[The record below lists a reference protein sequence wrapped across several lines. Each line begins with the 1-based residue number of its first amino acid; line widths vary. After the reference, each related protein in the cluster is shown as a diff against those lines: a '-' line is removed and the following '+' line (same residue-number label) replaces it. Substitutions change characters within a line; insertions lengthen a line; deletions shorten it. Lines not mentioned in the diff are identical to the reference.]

1 MTVGGPAGVC
11 SRLLKAVYERGK
23 SCDDEDVKKF
33 MLWRFVKFW
42 LAGGFVGMATVTAFF
57 LASNLFSTDGIFT
70 GQEFVVALLTPAF
83 VAVAVAKVT
92 RLGICSFVVVAYLT
106 FLVPGLGPMF
116 GASGSEPLYIWP
128 ALGLAGGL
136 VWSIPFAIFRL
147 ARR

>member
-1 MTVGGPAGVC
+1 MW
-11 SRLLKAVYERGK
+11 
-23 SCDDEDVKKF
+23 
-33 MLWRFVKFW
+33 WRFVKLW
-42 LAGGFVGMATVTAFF
+42 LVGGFVGMATVTAFF
-57 LASNLFSTDGIFT
+57 LVSNVLSTDGIFT

-92 RLGICSFVVVAYLT
+92 RSGVCACLVVAYLT

-116 GASGSEPLYIWP
+116 GATGSEPLYIWP
-128 ALGLAGGL
+128 VLGLAGGL

>member
-1 MTVGGPAGVC
+1 
-11 SRLLKAVYERGK
+11 
-23 SCDDEDVKKF
+23 
-33 MLWRFVKFW
+33 MLSRFVKFW

-57 LASNLFSTDGIFT
+57 LASNLFSPDGIFT

-136 VWSIPFAIFRL
+136 VWSIPFVIFRL